1 MSLATKRT
9 QELPFLRIPRVLL
22 KGIYRGKTCSL
33 SASKVTCVVVSVAWC
48 VVCQGVVC
56 NTVTL
61 VNFHRSLWVMRS
73 RCRMVHSWS
82 MVMRCRFVH
91 VSIVRAVNPVLALQT
106 TIGRAVTTLVCYKYR
121 RMCIVE
127 MASVVVRVHCK

>member
-1 MSLATKRT
+1 M
-9 QELPFLRIPRVLL
+9 V
-22 KGIYRGKTCSL
+22 
-33 SASKVTCVVVSVAWC
+33 VTMARC

-82 MVMRCRFVH
+82 MVRSCGLVY
-91 VSIVRAVNPVLALQT
+91 VSIVRAVNPVVALQA
-106 TIGRAVTTLVCYKYR
+106 TIGRAVTALVCYKYR